1 MRPLFAAIV
10 CLTISTSA
18 WGQWAT
24 DAAATGNLRF
34 TWIHGSLSAKANT
47 DVRIQVHRYNEHT
60 YILRQN
66 PAVHWEA
73 PFMYLLMGDKRAVLL
88 DTGATAE
95 ADYFPLR
102 NVVDQVL
109 MRWQQANKLEDL
121 ELIVMPMGA
130 AASQTAGQEQFST
143 ASTPRSL
150 RQTTQ
155 LEKPCWGKLA
165 GNWHTGFRWSRA
177 EVIATPG
184 IDAQALT
191 VHDPWAKIL
200 FTGNTFYPG
209 RLVIRDFMAY
219 LDSMQRLVDLSRDND
234 IHQIWGGRIE
244 MTAEPGLDFM
254 LRSNYRP
261 NERQLQLSTDALTD
275 ALNIVRLING
285 DKGIHIHDDF
295 IVMHGV
301 GRGARAYGWPV
312 YIPEMFARPH
322 TEAACRVEAVVNT

>member
-1 MRPLFAAIV
+1 MMRPLFAAIV

-88 DTGATAE
+88 DAGATAE

-109 MRWQQANKLEDL
+109 TRWQQANKLEDL

-130 AASQTAGQEQFST
+130 AASQTAGQEQFSDRINTQIIAADDT
-143 ASTPRSL
+143 ARKAVL
-150 RQTTQ
+150 
-155 LEKPCWGKLA
+155 GA
-165 GNWHTGFRWSRA
+165 NWPATGTLDLGGRVL

-312 YIPEMFARPH
+312 YIPEMFRKDR
-322 TEAACRVEAVVNT
+322 TR

>member
-1 MRPLFAAIV
+1 MMRPLFAAIL

-88 DTGATAE
+88 DAGATAE

-109 MRWQQANKLEDL
+109 TRWQQANKLEDL

-130 AASQTAGQEQFST
+130 AASQTAGQEQFSD
-143 ASTPRSL
+143 RIN
-150 RQTTQ
+150 TQ
-155 LEKPCWGKLA
+155 IIAADDTVRKAVLGA
-165 GNWHTGFRWSRA
+165 NWPATGTLDLGGRVL

-312 YIPEMFARPH
+312 YIPEMFRKDR
-322 TEAACRVEAVVNT
+322 TR

>member
-1 MRPLFAAIV
+1 MMRPLFAAIV

-88 DTGATAE
+88 DAGATAE

-130 AASQTAGQEQFST
+130 AASQTAGQEQFSD
-143 ASTPRSL
+143 RIN
-150 RQTTQ
+150 TQ
-155 LEKPCWGKLA
+155 IIAADDAAREAVLGA
-165 GNWHTGFRWSRA
+165 NWPATGTLDLGGRVL

-312 YIPEMFARPH
+312 YIPEMFRKDR
-322 TEAACRVEAVVNT
+322 TR

>member
-88 DTGATAE
+88 DAGATAE

-130 AASQTAGQEQFST
+130 AASQTAGQEQFSD
-143 ASTPRSL
+143 RIN
-150 RQTTQ
+150 TQ
-155 LEKPCWGKLA
+155 IIAADDAAREAVLGA
-165 GNWHTGFRWSRA
+165 NWPATGTLDLGGRVL

-312 YIPEMFARPH
+312 YIPEMFRKDR
-322 TEAACRVEAVVNT
+322 TR

>member
-1 MRPLFAAIV
+1 MMRPLFAAIV

-109 MRWQQANKLEDL
+109 TRWQQANKLEDL

-130 AASQTAGQEQFST
+130 AASQTAGQEQFSD
-143 ASTPRSL
+143 RIN
-150 RQTTQ
+150 TQ
-155 LEKPCWGKLA
+155 IIAADDAARKVVLGA
-165 GNWHTGFRWSRA
+165 NWPATGTLDLGGRVL

-312 YIPEMFARPH
+312 YIPEMFRKDR
-322 TEAACRVEAVVNT
+322 TR

>member
-1 MRPLFAAIV
+1 MMRPLFAAIV

-88 DTGATAE
+88 DAGATAE

-109 MRWQQANKLEDL
+109 TRWQQANKLEDL

-130 AASQTAGQEQFST
+130 AASQTAGQEQFSDRINTQIIAADDT
-143 ASTPRSL
+143 ARKAVL
-150 RQTTQ
+150 
-155 LEKPCWGKLA
+155 GA
-165 GNWHTGFRWSRA
+165 NWPATGTLDLGGRVL

-312 YIPEMFARPH
+312 YIPEMFRKNR
-322 TEAACRVEAVVNT
+322 TR